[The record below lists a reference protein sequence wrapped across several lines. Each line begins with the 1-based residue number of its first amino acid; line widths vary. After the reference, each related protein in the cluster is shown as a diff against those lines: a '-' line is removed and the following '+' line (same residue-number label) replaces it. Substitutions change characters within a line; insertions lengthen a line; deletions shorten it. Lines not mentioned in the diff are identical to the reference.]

1 MLNNLEI
8 PQTGSGLDP
17 IDQYL
22 GALAATKNYLDS
34 AVPRLETGINQI
46 LGSSVGNNIPN
57 SMPLTN
63 KISQSYGNNKGLAS
77 FSPQPPKIGANGTK
91 DYIDG
96 LFSGM
101 MVQGNVP
108 KSQFEDRPRQI
119 GFGAGPD
126 KLNFD
131 RYYNHPKFKDLG
143 WNPYADNET
152 VYNNNSSWWNDMQR
166 ASTQWM
172 GLAGLGFKQTFTNWD
187 DLFTLN
193 TSGDTKYARDMNRMM
208 SIASSTRGGLG
219 GFAVNQYANSA
230 YTLGVIGEMVA
241 EEAALFAATAATEGA
256 LAAPAVARTAAN
268 IKKLFSVGNAA
279 DAAADA
285 IKASKTIDQM
295 KSTSTAVNS
304 VQDISQ
310 ARKFW
315 NGVSGFLNPFTETA
329 QALKSAKTG
338 ANGYDKLT
346 DFAKNAK
353 TFGAFFR
360 DMRLMNATLAESRLE
375 GGFVQNEVLQKLQD
389 DWYKNNVDA
398 PSAEMVDKMV
408 AQAKTAGMSTTMM
421 NIPAILYSNKIV
433 FDKALAGFK
442 PFRDAGKG
450 SLGTMVTGTKKGRT
464 LFEGF
469 IDTSKPSTWFTKKYW
484 KNAANQFKPK
494 NIAKNGLRYMS
505 ANLTEGF
512 QEVYQE
518 ATAEA
523 MKNYY
528 LNTYA
533 SPERAG
539 SAFFMSS
546 IGDGFESMAS
556 GKGAEVFASGFLMG
570 GLVQGPQTL
579 LFEAAPQMVKDF
591 REKRKDPVEFAKNQ
605 ARREEA
611 RTKITNFLNQVAQDP
626 KRFYDPIHAN
636 FQKQKDFA
644 EIMIDAE
651 NNGNKKQHEDAKQD
665 SLFEHINLLAS
676 RGYTDLF
683 LDQINSFKNM
693 SESEL
698 MEAFNYGPESGKADE
713 FNKEIR
719 GRLDSVADKVEQ
731 IQKRYDK
738 YSTIINPF
746 NKDSDDIQEQ
756 IDYFAFEEAR
766 KTAIYNE
773 YTYDNAQSR
782 MSSILSRASQFAGG
796 KQAGKVTS
804 IFNAEQLAEE
814 IKTLSDEAIIY
825 SQGDAAQKK
834 VGKQKEKEL
843 EALRGLK
850 DSLANYTLE
859 IERNKKNGITNEE
872 NADVLSEALET
883 TRQNLEKDLRKY
895 LSLIT
900 DLPTNSTQMESLV
913 LDYQDYNELLLDS
926 KNASDAVNKLNDPN
940 YFFKSAKKFSAAAKE
955 AQAIGQE
962 YINNSLE
969 SYKNRMGV
977 NGILKDLYTDFRVFL
992 LPADVEG
999 LIDEQ
1004 KMPQLFMDVESK
1016 NPVNPQSARY
1026 KDILEYLTDYETA
1039 NGIKL
1044 KGKDTEEAA
1053 TETKEEVVE
1062 EVVDL
1067 RPETEV
1073 KIEPISI
1080 DTPLGDMPKDLIP
1093 ILKAQFNSYN
1103 DSLRAQ
1109 GKQPVMDDNFSDWV
1123 KASPLAS
1130 NIINRYNLDRGLIKP
1145 EDLEPKIDS
1154 GKEPIN
1160 FDQLA
1165 IDTVL
1170 VMRDT
1175 KKFPIRR
1182 GRIVELN
1189 TENKTITVQP
1199 TGMEDTFEI
1208 QESEFPNEIVSIFKR
1223 QEPVET
1229 VEQEEAV
1236 KENIKEVTTKATD
1249 INDIAAEI
1257 KAVVDNA
1264 KNMTQEEADDQFKK
1278 NLDCK

>member
-1 MLNNLEI
+1 MLNNLEL
-8 PQTGSGLDP
+8 PQTGMGVDP

-22 GALAATKNYLDS
+22 GALAATKNYLET
-34 AVPRLETGINQI
+34 ALPRLDAGINQI
-46 LGSSVGNNIPN
+46 LSGSPGNGIPN
-57 SMPLTN
+57 SIPLNGTMN
-63 KISQSYGNNKGLAS
+63 QAYGNNRGLTS
-77 FSPQPPKIGANGTK
+77 FSPQPPKVTSNGTK
-91 DYIDG
+91 SYLDG
-96 LFSGM
+96 LISGV
-101 MVQGNVP
+101 MVQGNIP
-108 KSQFEDRPRQI
+108 KSQLADRPRQI

-126 KLNFD
+126 KLNFE
-131 RYYNHPKFKDLG
+131 RYYNHSKFKDLG
-143 WNPYADNET
+143 WNPYIDNET
-152 VYNNNSSWWNDMQR
+152 IYNNNSSWWNDLGR

-172 GLAGLGFKQTFTNWD
+172 GLAGLGFKQTLTNWD

-193 TSGDTKYARDMNRMM
+193 TSGDTRYAKEMNRMM

-230 YTLGVIGEMVA
+230 YTFGVIGEMVA
-241 EEAALFAATAATEGA
+241 EEAVLFGATAATEGA
-256 LAAPAVARTAAN
+256 LAAPALARTGAN
-268 IKKLFSVGNAA
+268 LKRLFSIGNKADEAA
-279 DAAADA
+279 DL
-285 IKASKTIDQM
+285 IKASKTVDEL

-315 NGVSGFLNPFTETA
+315 NGVAGFISPFSETS
-329 QALKSAKTG
+329 QALKNIKTG

-389 DWYKNNVDA
+389 EWYKNNVDP
-398 PSAEMVDKMV
+398 PSAEKADEMV
-408 AQAKTAGMSTTMM
+408 AQAKQAGISTTMM

-450 SLGTMVTGTKKGRT
+450 SLGTMVTGSKKGRT
-464 LFEGF
+464 LYQGF

-528 LNTYA
+528 LSTYA

-546 IGDGFESMAS
+546 LADGFKSMAN

-591 REKRKDPVEFAKNQ
+591 REKRKDPANFAKVQ

-611 RTKITNFLNQVAQDP
+611 RTKITNFLNDVSNNP
-626 KRFYDPIHAN
+626 KRFFDPIHAN

-651 NNGNKKQHEDAKQD
+651 NNGNKKEHEDARQD
-665 SLFEHINLLAS
+665 SLYTHIELLAS
-676 RGYTDLF
+676 RGYTNLL
-683 LDQINSFKNM
+683 LDQIDSFKNM
-693 SESEL
+693 SDTEL

-713 FNKEIR
+713 FNKDIR
-719 GRLDSVADKVEQ
+719 ERLDGIANKVEQ

-746 NKDSDDIQEQ
+746 NDESDDIQEQ
-756 IDYFAFEEAR
+756 LDYFGFEEAR
-766 KTAIYNE
+766 KMAIYNE

-796 KQAGKVTS
+796 KQAGKITS
-804 IFNAEQLAEE
+804 IFNAEQLANE
-814 IKTLSDEAIIY
+814 IKTLGDEVVIY
-825 SQGDAAQKK
+825 STGNAEQKSI
-834 VGKQKEKEL
+834 GKQKEKEL
-843 EALRGLK
+843 DALKSLR
-850 DSLANYTLE
+850 DSLSNYALE
-859 IERNKKNGITNEE
+859 IDRNKKNAITNQE
-872 NADVLSEALET
+872 NADTLAEALET
-883 TRQNLEKDLRKY
+883 TRGNLEKDLRKY
-895 LSLIT
+895 LSVIT
-900 DLPTNSTQMESLV
+900 GLPANSTQMESLV

-940 YFFKSAKKFSAAAKE
+940 YFFKSARKFTAAAKE
-955 AQAIGQE
+955 AQAISQE

-969 SYKNRMGV
+969 AYKNRMGA
-977 NGILKDLYTDFRVFL
+977 NDILKDLYTDFRVFL
-992 LPADVEG
+992 LPADLEG
-999 LIDEQ
+999 LINEQ
-1004 KMPQLFMDVESK
+1004 KMPTLFMDVESK
-1016 NPVNPQSARY
+1016 NPISPMSARY
-1026 KDILEYLTDYETA
+1026 KDILEYLTDYEEA

-1044 KGKDTEEAA
+1044 QGKPTEEAV
-1053 TETKEEVVE
+1053 TETEEEETE

-1067 RPETEV
+1067 KPEVEI

-1080 DTPLGDMPKDLIP
+1080 DTPLGEMPKDLIP

-1109 GKQPVMDDNFSDWV
+1109 GKQGISNDKFSDWV
-1123 KASPLAS
+1123 KTNPLAS

-1145 EDLEPKIDS
+1145 EDLEPKIES
-1154 GKEPIN
+1154 GKESIN

-1175 KKFPIRR
+1175 KKFPMRR
-1182 GRIVELN
+1182 GRIVELS

-1199 TGMEDTFEI
+1199 TGMEETFEI

-1229 VEQEEAV
+1229 TEQEEGV
-1236 KENIKEVTTKATD
+1236 KENIKEVTTKAAD

-1257 KAVVDNA
+1257 KAVVDEA
-1264 KNMTQEEADDQFKK
+1264 KNMTQEEADDKFKK
-1278 NLDCK
+1278 NLRCK